1 MNKTKLLAV
10 AVGFLA
16 AAGLTT
22 AGNVYIGN
30 DKVGTYDGNVTVT
43 GTGDLR
49 LPSNTTIDGTS
60 GDGGSASCGNNAF
73 ASGSSGTGCLC
84 FTGWEY
90 DGVNGGEVPE
100 GEDCTAVETDSGTGG
115 DGGGTS
121 TPANCDGVSTVGS
134 GWTQDTSKTI
144 FSTFPLPSG
153 NWEKFTIPRNE
164 YQAIKFTTNSSD
176 KGKVSFDRH
185 THAHDTTKTIAI
197 TECPGDFSNT
207 LPSSLCRRTSQA
219 TAVYFNTESPF
230 SSWECALEP
239 NRDYYLNI
247 AYAKGTGN
255 NLENTC
261 TETKCGGIY
270 AFYH

>member
-10 AVGFLA
+10 AAGFLA
-16 AAGLTT
+16 AGGIAT
-22 AGNVYIGN
+22 AGKLVIDGV
-30 DKVGTYDGNVTVT
+30 DKGTYEDVQINGNGSVF
-43 GTGDLR
+43 
-49 LPSNTTIDGTS
+49 IKTS
-60 GDGGSASCGNNAF
+60 STSTSCP
-73 ASGSSGTGCLC
+73 T
-84 FTGWEY
+84 
-90 DGVNGGEVPE
+90 GEVFDSTINACRE
-100 GEDCTAVETDSGTGG
+100 QCSSTETYNYSTDQCEADDTSGTGG
-115 DGGGTS
+115 DGGDTN
-121 TPANCDGVSTVGS
+121 TPANCESVGTVGG
-134 GWTQDTSKTI
+134 GWTQDTSKTV
-144 FSTFPLPSG
+144 FSTFPLASG

-185 THAHDTTKTIAI
+185 THAEDTTKTIAI

-219 TAVYFNTESPF
+219 TAIYFNTESPF
-230 SSWECALEP
+230 SSWECPLEP

-247 AYAKGTGN
+247 AYGKGTAN

-261 TETKCGGIY
+261 TETKCGAIY

>member
-1 MNKTKLLAV
+1 MNKTKLFAV
-10 AVGFLA
+10 AAGFLA

-22 AGNVYIGN
+22 AGNVYIGSQ
-30 DKVGTYDGNVTVT
+30 KVGTYDGNVTVT

-49 LPSNTTIDGTS
+49 LPQNTTIDG
-60 GDGGSASCGNNAF
+60 AS
-73 ASGSSGTGCLC
+73 
-84 FTGWEY
+84 
-90 DGVNGGEVPE
+90 
-100 GEDCTAVETDSGTGG
+100 
-115 DGGGTS
+115 GGGTTECTVDQDS
-121 TPANCDGVSTVGS
+121 VVADCQDAPWDACEHQRTGFTDTDPYSPGCQEDTSGGGGETGGGGSETPANCENVGTVGG

-144 FSTFPLPSG
+144 FSTFPLASG

-164 YQAIKFTTNSSD
+164 YQAIKFNSGSGN

-185 THAHDTTKTIAI
+185 THAEDTTKTIAI

-219 TAVYFNTESPF
+219 TAIYFNTNSPY
-230 SSWECALEP
+230 SSWECQLEP

-247 AYAKGTGN
+247 AYGKGTGN

-261 TETKCGGIY
+261 TETKCGAIY